1 MRESH
6 ASEVCKMINLMKADS
21 YGAPVLFLLYSF
33 LFIYFLQGSLYKKE
47 KKKEK
52 INKSQYT
59 KPFFSQTDFL
69 SFKAD
74 NSGSTSHHGLP
85 ELLSAPLALKG

>member
-1 MRESH
+1 MERQCCFCCI
-6 ASEVCKMINLMKADS
+6 AF
-21 YGAPVLFLLYSF
+21 Y
-33 LFIYFLQGSLYKKE
+33 LFIFLQGSLYKKE

-52 INKSQYT
+52 IDKSQYT

>member
-1 MRESH
+1 MERQCCFCFI
-6 ASEVCKMINLMKADS
+6 AF
-21 YGAPVLFLLYSF
+21 Y
-33 LFIYFLQGSLYKKE
+33 LFIFCKARFTKRK

-52 INKSQYT
+52 IDKSQYT